1 MIFPKT
7 IDHLPLVK
15 TKIRQKFSNI
25 VMIEEKLE
33 SLGVKLPNPPTPA
46 GSYVPAVKTGNLLFI
61 SGQIPM
67 EEGKVLFTG
76 KVTDD
81 NLETAQKSA
90 RMCAI
95 NLLAQIKRELGSLDK
110 VTKIVRL
117 SGFVNSDAEFYQHP
131 KVINPASDLF
141 FEVFGDKGKHSRIAV
156 GVACLPLNSMT
167 EIDAIV
173 EFSD

>member
-1 MIFPKT
+1 
-7 IDHLPLVK
+7 
-15 TKIRQKFSNI
+15 
-25 VMIEEKLE
+25 MIEEKLE
-33 SLGVKLPNPPTPA
+33 TLGIKLPIPPTPA

-67 EEGKVLFTG
+67 ENGKVVFTG
-76 KVTDD
+76 KVSND
-81 NLETAQKSA
+81 NLEIAQKSA

-95 NLLAQIKRELGSLDK
+95 NILAQIKRELVNLDK

-117 SGFVNSDAEFYQHP
+117 SGFVNSMPEFSQHP

-141 FEVFGDKGKHSRIAV
+141 FEVFGENGKHARIAL
-156 GVACLPLNSMT
+156 GVACLPLDSMT

-173 EFSD
+173 EFSE

>member
-1 MIFPKT
+1 
-7 IDHLPLVK
+7 
-15 TKIRQKFSNI
+15 
-25 VMIEEKLE
+25 MIEEKLKA
-33 SLGVKLPNPPTPA
+33 LGITLPIPPTPA
-46 GSYVPAVKTGNLLFI
+46 GSYIPAIKTGNLLFI

-90 RMCAI
+90 KMCAI

-110 VTKIVRL
+110 VTKVVRL
-117 SGFVNSDAEFYQHP
+117 SGFVNSDVKFYQHP
-131 KVINPASDLF
+131 KVINSASDLF
-141 FEVFGDKGKHSRIAV
+141 FEIFGDKGKHSRIAV

-167 EIDAIV
+167 EIDAVI
-173 EFSD
+173 EFSE

>member
-1 MIFPKT
+1 MF
-7 IDHLPLVK
+7 
-15 TKIRQKFSNI
+15 
-25 VMIEEKLE
+25 EEKLE
-33 SLGVKLPNPPTPA
+33 TLGITLPNPPTPA
-46 GSYVPAVKTGNLLFI
+46 GSYVPAIKTGNLLFI

-67 EEGKVLFTG
+67 ENGKVIFSG
-76 KVTDD
+76 KVSDD

-95 NLLAQIKRELGSLDK
+95 NILAQIKRELGSLDNVK
-110 VTKIVRL
+110 QIVRL
-117 SGFVNSDAEFYQHP
+117 SGFVNSEPEFSQHP

-141 FEVFGDKGKHSRIAV
+141 FEIFGEKGKHSRIAV

-173 EFSD
+173 EFSE